1 MKKAN
6 SMLLILFLALSSCAG
21 SWQNNVRKGL
31 IASNEAMN
39 STNEASK
46 TYFDDKCMGH
56 AVGCKDKLAGECD
69 ALKHCQA
76 TRRNLNDYVIAA
88 KFAIADALAL
98 VEVAEEERDMVE
110 VLKRVQETTL
120 NAFNGRRE
128 AKVP

>member
-1 MKKAN
+1 MKKAK
-6 SMLLILFLALSSCAG
+6 STLLILFLALSACAG

-39 STNEASK
+39 ATNASSK
-46 TYFDDKCMGH
+46 TYFDDKCMRH
-56 AVGCKDKLAGECD
+56 AVGCKDKLEGECD
-69 ALKHCQA
+69 ALKHCQS

-98 VEVAEEERDMVE
+98 VEVAEEEKDMTE

-120 NAFNGRRE
+120 KAFNGRRE